1 MLPLLVALFNLLV
14 AGYALAAEPTPR
26 TRMVFAAGPAG
37 VGLWAV
43 AWFVSVFNDQ
53 TLDAMRILGSIGGL
67 LAIGGFA
74 ADGLL
79 GLTRRRAA
87 VLIGAAGVVVA
98 AALFGLWSLVT
109 HDIAGSIVPLAP
121 RVVAVALIGVT
132 VFAHR
137 WRGDDLRIA
146 RHMSWAAGVCTAA
159 YVAFAVVA
167 YVSGRDGVDPLL
179 LVILVS
185 ECFALVYIIDRKI
198 EVRILLSRAVTYAIL
213 SMAVAFVAAV
223 AFSVLGY
230 PVDLVQ
236 VTLTVAIA
244 LFAAILF
251 MGLGELMTSGVE
263 RLLFPERAKM
273 ARALG
278 ASRGEIAALKRRL
291 ERAEKLAIVG
301 ELAASVAH
309 EIKNPLA
316 PVRGYAQLLGKKLDV
331 VDPKERELFERGLRI
346 IQEESDRID
355 ARIAELLGA
364 AKAERRLANFDDR
377 CDLERV
383 ILDAV
388 AVAEG
393 EEDAPVFVHVIE
405 PSIGEV
411 SGNADELRGA
421 LLNLLKNAVEAMAD
435 TDGERIE
442 VRAASDAEEVVVEVI
457 DEGVGLDHEQSAR
470 IFEAFFTTKAEGTGL
485 GMAIA
490 RSAVEAAG
498 GSIGIA
504 PRTDHR
510 GAVVTVRLRSA
521 AKRPASSPS
530 GSVVGQHS

>member
-14 AGYALAAEPTPR
+14 AGYVLASARAPR
-26 TRMVFAAGPAG
+26 TRVLFAAGPAG

-53 TLDAMRILGSIGGL
+53 TLDAMRQLGSIGGL

-74 ADGLL
+74 ADALQHLPRPKAGWILGVAGALVAGGIAALWFSLRGEL
-79 GLTRRRAA
+79 GLPIAPMIPRAM
-87 VLIGAAGVVVA
+87 
-98 AALFGLWSLVT
+98 
-109 HDIAGSIVPLAP
+109 
-121 RVVAVALIGVT
+121 AVALIGVT
-132 VFAHR
+132 VVAQWWGR
-137 WRGDDLRIA
+137 QPGDPRSVRMA
-146 RHMSWAAGVCTAA
+146 RHVLWSAAICTAA
-159 YVAFAVVA
+159 YAAFATVA
-167 YVSGRDGVDPLL
+167 YARGSDGVDPLL

-185 ECFALVYIIDRKI
+185 ECFALIYIINRKV

-213 SMAVAFVAAV
+213 SMAVAFVAAL
-223 AFSVLGY
+223 AFSLFGY

-236 VTLTVAIA
+236 VTLTVSIA

-263 RLLFPERAKM
+263 RLLFPERARM

-278 ASRGEIAALKRRL
+278 ASRGEIAAMKRRL

-316 PVRGYAQLLGKKLDV
+316 PVRGYAQLLSNKLES
-331 VDPKERELFERGLRI
+331 VDAGEREIFERGLRI

-355 ARIAELLGA
+355 GRIHELLSM
-364 AKAERRLANFDDR
+364 AKAERTLASSEERLA
-377 CDLERV
+377 LSRV
-383 ILDAV
+383 ILEAV

-393 EEDAPVFVHVIE
+393 EDGAPEIIHDLD
-405 PSIGEV
+405 PAIGDV
-411 SGNADELRGA
+411 CGNADEVRGA
-421 LLNLLKNAVEAMAD
+421 LLNLLKNAAEAMVD
-435 TDGERIE
+435 TDGRRIE
-442 VRAASDAEEVVVEVI
+442 VRARVDGGEVI
-457 DEGVGLDHEQSAR
+457 IDVLDEGVGVPEAQPER
-470 IFEAFFTTKAEGTGL
+470 VFEAFYTTKSEGTGL

-498 GSIGIA
+498 GSIRIG
-504 PRTDHR
+504 PRRDRR
-510 GAVVTVRLRSA
+510 GAHVSVRLCA
-521 AKRPASSPS
+521 AP
-530 GSVVGQHS
+530 VQ